1 MKEYIRTT
9 LNCIFNDSVKIQVNA
24 FRRGICNVFRLNSLK
39 CFLFEE
45 LEELIS
51 GEDSFSNNG
60 QQKWNRKILLDNVMP
75 DHGYNHESNAY
86 LFFIEYIENM
96 NRDEIRNFLMFIT
109 GSPRLP
115 LGGLKSLRPK
125 LTVVKRT

>member
-1 MKEYIRTT
+1 M
-9 LNCIFNDSVKIQVNA
+9 
-24 FRRGICNVFRLNSLK
+24 
-39 CFLFEE
+39 FEE

-60 QQKWNRKILLDNVMP
+60 LQKWNRKTLLENVIP
-75 DHGYNHESNAY
+75 DHGYTQDSNAF
-86 LFFIEYIENM
+86 LFFIEYMENM
-96 NRDEIRNFLMFIT
+96 NREEIRKFLMFIT